1 MNMQLNK
8 YKFDQ
13 VIFLFLL
20 ALCLAAL
27 GLQCRSY
34 HALSLFWPCNALL
47 LGLLI
52 RFPRFDT
59 LSSLPAIYFG
69 MVCADLLYGTPFEV
83 SLGLDAANMVFI
95 VTGRAVL
102 LSPLLSRSYPRR
114 LQALI
119 RVFPASITAA
129 AVCAAVGS
137 FTSQRYFHDDLL
149 KGWISW
155 FCEQVSTSILLLPLV
170 ITFLRRDELTQF
182 MADLRESSLMPLL
195 SLLFSTVAGIYVG
208 GGGSLI
214 FPLPALMWCAVSYP
228 IFLTC
233 LLTLFTGIAEI
244 TLVASNVLN
253 IQGSDDFFRID
264 SLASARLGV
273 AAMTI
278 SPLIVALSSTANKKL
293 VARITQRA
301 DYDFLTG
308 ALTRSGL
315 SSRLTTLATRRNK
328 QNSFYGAAF
337 VIDIDRFKSIN
348 DNYGHAAGD
357 FVLAKTVECIR
368 QSLQQTALISRM
380 GGEEFLVLIEG
391 ISQPRAYLLAD
402 RLRQSIERNAIV
414 LNNINLSVTVSI
426 GISTLNITDPS
437 SLDES
442 IKHADEQLY
451 IAKSS
456 GRNRVSPEFVL

>member
-34 HALSLFWPCNALL
+34 QALSLFWPCNALL

-69 MVCADLLYGTPFEV
+69 MVCADVLFGTPFNV
-83 SLGLDAANMVFI
+83 SLGLDAANIAFI

-102 LSPLLSRSYPRR
+102 LSPLLTRPYPRR

-119 RVFPASITAA
+119 RVFPASIIGA

-137 FTSQRYFHDDLL
+137 FASQRYFHDDLL

-170 ITFLRRDELTQF
+170 ITLLRKDELAQF
-182 MADLRESSLMPLL
+182 MTDLRESSLMPLL

-228 IFLTC
+228 IFFTC

-278 SPLIVALSSTANKKL
+278 SPLIVALSTTANKKL

-315 SSRLTTLATRRNK
+315 SSRLATLATRRNK

-348 DNYGHAAGD
+348 DTYGHAAGD
-357 FVLAKTVECIR
+357 IVLAKTVECIR
-368 QSLQQTALISRM
+368 QSLQQTAIISRM

-414 LNNINLSVTVSI
+414 LNTINLNVTVSI

>member
-1 MNMQLNK
+1 MQLNK

-13 VIFLFLL
+13 VILLFFL
-20 ALCLAAL
+20 ALCLAML
-27 GLQCRSY
+27 GLLCRSY
-34 HALSLFWPCNALL
+34 QALSLFWPCNSLL

-59 LSSLPAIYFG
+59 LSSLPAIYLG
-69 MVCADLLYGTPFEV
+69 MVTADVLYGTPFIV
-83 SLGLDAANMVFI
+83 SLGLDAANIAFI
-95 VTGRAVL
+95 ITGRAIL
-102 LSPLLSRSYPRR
+102 LSPYLTRTYPRR

-119 RVFPASITAA
+119 RVFPASVLAA
-129 AVCAAVGS
+129 AVCAVIGS
-137 FTSQRYFHDDLL
+137 YTGQRYFHDNLVQ
-149 KGWISW
+149 GWISW
-155 FCEQVSTSILLLPLV
+155 FCEQVSTSILMLPLV
-170 ITFLRRDELTQF
+170 ITFPRRDELEQ
-182 MADLRESSLMPLL
+182 MVADVRESNLMPLI
-195 SLLFSTVAGIYVG
+195 SLLVSTLFGIYVG

-228 IFLTC
+228 LFLTC
-233 LLTLFTGIAEI
+233 VLTMLTGITEI
-244 TLVASNVLN
+244 SLVASDVLN

-273 AAMTI
+273 GAMTI
-278 SPLIVALSSTANKKL
+278 SPLIVALSTTANKKL
-293 VARITQRA
+293 VARITKRA

-315 SSRLTTLATRRNK
+315 SSQLDALASRRNK
-328 QNSFYGAAF
+328 QNGFYGAAF
-337 VIDIDRFKSIN
+337 VIDIDRFKNIN
-348 DNYGHAAGD
+348 DTYGHAAGD
-357 FVLAKTVECIR
+357 HVLAQTVECIR
-368 QSLQQTALISRM
+368 QSLQQTAIISRM

-391 ISQPRAYLLAD
+391 ISQPRAWLLAD
-402 RLRQSIERNAIV
+402 RLRKSIERNSII
-414 LNNINLSVTVSI
+414 LNGQDLSITVSI
-426 GISTLNITDPS
+426 GISTLNITDAG

>member
-1 MNMQLNK
+1 MQLNK

-59 LSSLPAIYFG
+59 LSSLPAIYSG

-253 IQGSDDFFRID
+253 I
-264 SLASARLGV
+264 
-273 AAMTI
+273 
-278 SPLIVALSSTANKKL
+278 
-293 VARITQRA
+293 
-301 DYDFLTG
+301 
-308 ALTRSGL
+308 
-315 SSRLTTLATRRNK
+315 
-328 QNSFYGAAF
+328 
-337 VIDIDRFKSIN
+337 
-348 DNYGHAAGD
+348 
-357 FVLAKTVECIR
+357 
-368 QSLQQTALISRM
+368 
-380 GGEEFLVLIEG
+380 
-391 ISQPRAYLLAD
+391 
-402 RLRQSIERNAIV
+402 
-414 LNNINLSVTVSI
+414 
-426 GISTLNITDPS
+426 
-437 SLDES
+437 
-442 IKHADEQLY
+442 
-451 IAKSS
+451 
-456 GRNRVSPEFVL
+456 